1 MTLVQLR
8 VFCAVVEQGSFRA
21 AARTLDIAQS
31 TLTQAI
37 QGLEGELGVTLLNRS
52 HQGISLTPVGE
63 RFLVRANA
71 ILRDCELASQD
82 VMQSR
87 GEEEG
92 NITLGVTSEPLAELL
107 LPVVKRFVERFPRVR
122 VHVTSGYTKMLI
134 ERIRDGRLDFV
145 LAPLAP
151 QVSDVDL
158 SIERLYRSV
167 PSVIARKG
175 HPKAHVTSIRDLV
188 DCEWVSIRPAG
199 IVGGAENRLI
209 SLFNTENLGA
219 PKIVLTAESLL
230 ETLHIVCES
239 DYLTIE
245 PRVLSELTLFSG
257 ALTSIP
263 IREAFDPRDVCLV
276 ARRSAPFTLATQEL
290 VSMLVSYSRLVHGPA
305 ARNTAG

>member
-1 MTLVQLR
+1 MTLIQLR

-21 AARTLDIAQS
+21 AARALDIAQS

-37 QGLEGELGVTLLNRS
+37 QALESELGTALLNRS
-52 HQGISLTPVGE
+52 HQGVTLTPVGE
-63 RFLVRANA
+63 RFLIRANA
-71 ILRDCELASQD
+71 IIRDCDLATQD
-82 VMQSR
+82 VKQST

-107 LPVVKRFVERFPRVR
+107 LPVVKRFVERFPKVR

-145 LAPLAP
+145 IAPLAP

-158 SIERLYRSV
+158 SIERLYRSS

-175 HPKAHVTSIRDLV
+175 HPKANATSVRDLV

-199 IVGGAENRLI
+199 IVGAENRLI
-209 SLFNTENLGA
+209 SLFNTESLGH
-219 PKIVLTAESLL
+219 PKIALTAESLL
-230 ETLHIVCES
+230 ETLHIVSES

-245 PRVLSELTLFSG
+245 PQVLAEMPLFSD
-257 ALTSIP
+257 ALISIP
-263 IREAFDPRDVCLV
+263 IRETFDPRDVCLI
-276 ARRSAPFTLATQEL
+276 ARRSAPFTMATQEL
-290 VSMLVSYSRLVHGPA
+290 VTMLVSYSRLVHGSTG
-305 ARNTAG
+305 RRTAG